1 MKKQITN
8 IDKIIKLLQ
17 GEYDLSKMRDYC
29 IDEINRKIREYM
41 KSKKS
46 SLYGCRRQI
55 IRYNIEIL

>member
-8 IDKIIKLLQ
+8 IGKIIKLLQ

-41 KSKKS
+41 KSKRFVILMQKTN
-46 SLYGCRRQI
+46 YQI
-55 IRYNIEIL
+55 